1 MKEATFY
8 TQIENEKIQCT
19 LCPHNCHINEG
30 KRGSCR
36 VRKNINGKL
45 IAENYEQV
53 CSYSF
58 DPIEKKPLY
67 HFYPGQK
74 IFSVGSIGC
83 NLHCKFCQN
92 WEISQTNVDD
102 FGHLNQITA
111 EGIVE
116 LADSRHDNMGIAFTY
131 NEPIVWYEYMVDIA
145 KLAHQKGLKTV
156 MVTNGFINPKPLESL
171 IPLIDAFS
179 VDLKAFSE
187 KFYAEITSAG
197 LQPVLETLKTIRKN
211 NKHLEITNLVIT
223 DLNDDAAE
231 FKEMVSWIADELGEE
246 TVLHISR
253 YHPMYKMKNEAT
265 STSKLQELYEIAK
278 EKLDYVYLG
287 NVSTYEGQ
295 NTYCKSCREIAISRT
310 GYYIE
315 MSGLDKYGNC
325 KFCGASIIGENTV

>member
-1 MKEATFY
+1 MKEAAFY
-8 TQIENEKIQCT
+8 TQIENDKVQCT
-19 LCPHNCHINEG
+19 LCRHNCIINEG

-102 FGHLNQITA
+102 FGHLNRSTP
-111 EGIVE
+111 EEIVE
-116 LADSRHDNMGIAFTY
+116 LAGLRQDNMGIAFTY

-145 KLAHQKGLKTV
+145 KLARQKGLKTV
-156 MVTNGFINPKPLESL
+156 MVTNGYINQEPLESL

-187 KFYAEITSAG
+187 KFYSEVTSAG
-197 LQPVLETLKTIRKN
+197 LQPVLDSLKAIRKN
-211 NKHLEITNLVIT
+211 NKHLEITNLLIT
-223 DLNDDAAE
+223 DSNDDAAE
-231 FKEMVSWIADELGEE
+231 FTEMVSWIADELGKE

-253 YHPMYKMKNEAT
+253 YHPMYKMKNETT
-265 STSKLQELYEIAK
+265 STSKLQEFYGIAN

-287 NVSTYEGQ
+287 NVLTYEGQ
-295 NTYCKSCREIAISRT
+295 NTYCKSCREMAISRT
-310 GYYIE
+310 GYHTEIN
-315 MSGLDKYGNC
+315 GLDKNGKCRY
-325 KFCGASIIGENTV
+325 CGATILGKNTV